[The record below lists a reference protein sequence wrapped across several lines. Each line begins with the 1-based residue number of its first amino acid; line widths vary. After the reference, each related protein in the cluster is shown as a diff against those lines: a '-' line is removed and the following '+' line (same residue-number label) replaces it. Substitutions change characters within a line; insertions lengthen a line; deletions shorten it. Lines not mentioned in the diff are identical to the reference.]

1 MVGRRLIRSSGAS
14 ARSRQLPAS
23 RRAWR
28 RLTPYAFL
36 APTIVALGLGNAI
49 PVAIAVHLSFY
60 HTSLVAGDERFVGLD
75 NYREILHS
83 PGFANSL
90 TVTTKFTLAT
100 VIGSMT
106 IGLGLALLMNGTF
119 PGRGLVRS
127 LLLIP
132 WAMPLVPTAMIWRWL
147 LNPTFGLISWIAQ
160 SVGRHGSP
168 EWLQDPTLALIAIIV
183 IQIWQLY
190 PLAMV
195 LYLAGLQ
202 NIPHDLYEA
211 ARVDGAGAWRAFL
224 HITMP
229 SVRGITVVLSL
240 LMSLWAFGRTF
251 TIIFLLTAG
260 GPVDATKTLTLL
272 TYQSAFQTLQFGLAS
287 ALGSLVFLI
296 AAVFAT
302 ALLVTTRSRHAATM

>member
-1 MVGRRLIRSSGAS
+1 MVSRGLRSSDAS
-14 ARSRQLPAS
+14 TAS
-23 RRAWR
+23 RRLRASKRTWR

-49 PVAIAVHLSFY
+49 PVAIAVRLSFY
-60 HTSLVAGDERFVGLD
+60 HTSLAAGDEQFVGLN

-83 PGFANSL
+83 PEFVNSL
-90 TVTTKFTLAT
+90 TVTAKFTLTT
-100 VIGSMT
+100 VIGSVA
-106 IGLGLALLMNGTF
+106 IGLGLALLMNGRF
-119 PGRGLVRS
+119 RGRSVVRS

-147 LNPTFGLISWIAQ
+147 LNPTFGLISWFAQ

-168 EWLQDPTLALIAIIV
+168 EWLQDPALALIAVIV

-211 ARVDGAGAWRAFL
+211 ARVDGAGPWRAFL
-224 HITMP
+224 HITVP
-229 SVRGITVVLSL
+229 SVSGITVVLSL
-240 LMSLWAFGRTF
+240 LISLWAFGRTF

-296 AAVFAT
+296 AALFAT
-302 ALLVTTRSRHAATM
+302 ALLVTTRSRRAATT